1 MARGGIYKSEVVR
14 ARDRLLAQGRHP
26 SLDAIRIELGNT
38 GSKSTIQ
45 KFLKEIE
52 EEEGRQTG
60 GKVAVSEAIQDLVL
74 RLAARLQD
82 EADARIVQ
90 LNAQHAQ
97 ELQAAQLA
105 TRAAEEEATA
115 LRKALEQ
122 SRGETAAEKA
132 RYQELSTGYLAS
144 TQARAQAEQRAAD
157 LQLQLEA
164 EVQHR
169 TSIDAKYA
177 DARSSLEH
185 FREAAK
191 EQREREARQHENQVQ
206 FLQQEIHQLKQ
217 SVTEHHGK
225 FVQANQELARLTSE
239 LGAAR
244 RELAQAEKLQGQLTA
259 AREALGKA
267 RAECDA
273 LTRDAQRDRQRA
285 EQAAAELEQANARL
299 EQLQGKVGALEK
311 QLAAAQARHNSTE
324 QVAAQIRNLIES
336 AASRPAP
343 GSATG

>member
-1 MARGGIYKSEVVR
+1 MARGGIYKSEVIR

-45 KFLKEIE
+45 KYLKEIE
-52 EEEGRQTG
+52 EEEGGKTG

-74 RLAARLQD
+74 RLAERLQD
-82 EADARIVQ
+82 EADQRIVQ
-90 LNAQHAQ
+90 LNAQYAQ
-97 ELQAAQLA
+97 ELQTAQLA
-105 TRAAEEEATA
+105 TRAAQDEAA
-115 LRKALEQ
+115 GLRKSLEI

-132 RYQELSTGYLAS
+132 RYQELSAEYLAT

-169 TSIDAKYA
+169 TSIESKYA

-191 EQREREARQHENQVQ
+191 EQRERETRQHESQIQ
-206 FLQQEIHQLKQ
+206 FLQQENHDLKQ
-217 SVTEHHGK
+217 SVTEHRTK
-225 FVQANQELARLTSE
+225 STLANQELARLTAE

-244 RELAQAEKLQGQLTA
+244 RELSELGTLRGQLAAASEKLA
-259 AREALGKA
+259 AL
-267 RAECDA
+267 RAE
-273 LTRDAQRDRQRA
+273 RDAFERDVEHQRDRADQARSDL
-285 EQAAAELEQANARL
+285 EAAAIRAGQLEGQVR
-299 EQLQGKVGALEK
+299 ELEK
-311 QLAAAQARHNSTE
+311 QLAASQARHDSTE
-324 QVAAQIRNLIES
+324 QVAAQIRNLLQTTGDAS
-336 AASRPAP
+336 KAARA
-343 GSATG
+343 

>member
-1 MARGGIYKSEVVR
+1 MARGGIYKSEVAR
-14 ARDRLLAQGRHP
+14 ARDRLIAQGRHP

-52 EEEGRQTG
+52 EEEGGKTG

-74 RLAARLQD
+74 RLAERLQD
-82 EADARIVQ
+82 EADARIAQ

-105 TRAAEEEATA
+105 TRAAEDEAAA
-115 LRKALEQ
+115 LRKSLEM

-132 RYQELSTGYLAS
+132 RYQELSSEYLAS
-144 TQARAQAEQRAAD
+144 TQVRAQAEQRAAD
-157 LQLQLEA
+157 LQLQLDA

-206 FLQQEIHQLKQ
+206 FLQQEIHGLKQ
-217 SVTEHHGK
+217 TVTEHQTKSTH
-225 FVQANQELARLTSE
+225 AHQELARLTSE

-244 RELAQAEKLQGQLTA
+244 RDASQLEKVRRDLDA
-259 AREALGKA
+259 AREK
-267 RAECDA
+267 
-273 LTRDAQRDRQRA
+273 
-285 EQAAAELEQANARL
+285 
-299 EQLQGKVGALEK
+299 
-311 QLAAAQARHNSTE
+311 LAAAGAERDAARVDAEHARSRAGETAAQLEQSGARVKSLEGQVGELEREVAALRARHESAD
-324 QVAAQIRNLIES
+324 QVSAQIRDLIAS
-336 AASRPAP
+336 VGAKPGVGAAR
-343 GSATG
+343 

>member
-52 EEEGRQTG
+52 EEEGGKTG

-74 RLAARLQD
+74 RLAERLQD
-82 EADARIVQ
+82 EADQRIVQ
-90 LNAQHAQ
+90 LNTQHAQ

-105 TRAAEEEATA
+105 TRYAQDEAAG
-115 LRKALEQ
+115 LRKSLEL

-132 RYQELSTGYLAS
+132 RYQELSAEYFAT
-144 TQARAQAEQRAAD
+144 TQVRAQAEQRAAD

-169 TSIDAKYA
+169 TSIEGKYA

-191 EQREREARQHENQVQ
+191 EQREREARQHESQVQ
-206 FLQQEIHQLKQ
+206 FLQQENHGLKL
-217 SVTEHHGK
+217 SVTEHQTK
-225 FVQANQELARLTSE
+225 FVHANQELARLTAE

-244 RELAQAEKLQGQLTA
+244 RELAELGKLRGQVEAAGEKLA
-259 AREALGKA
+259 AVRFE
-267 RAECDA
+267 RDA
-273 LTRDAQRDRQRA
+273 LARDADHERRRADQASEDVRSATTRVAQLEGQVRD
-285 EQAAAELEQANARL
+285 
-299 EQLQGKVGALEK
+299 LEK
-311 QLAAAQARHNSTE
+311 LLAAAQARHDSTE
-324 QVAAQIRNLIES
+324 QVAAQIRNLIQS
-336 AASRPAP
+336 AGDASNAARA
-343 GSATG
+343 